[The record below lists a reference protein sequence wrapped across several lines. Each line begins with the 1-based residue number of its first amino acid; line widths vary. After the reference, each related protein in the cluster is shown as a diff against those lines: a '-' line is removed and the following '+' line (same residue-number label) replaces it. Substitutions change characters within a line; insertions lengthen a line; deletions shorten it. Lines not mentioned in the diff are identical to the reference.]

1 MTKIYLIRHAE
12 AEGNLYRIA
21 HGQEEGLITDY
32 RGPRQMQALARR
44 FRDIPV
50 DAVYASDL
58 IRTQTTAQAVYVPK
72 GLPLHLEPAFRE
84 VHMGVWEGLTWR
96 QIETRWPLQMM
107 EFNHQLD
114 RWQVEGCETAQT
126 VLDRYLPAL
135 RRVAREHDGQMVAV
149 FSHGAAMRIVLGTL
163 QGLPLAEI
171 GQSPHGDNTAVSLI
185 EAQGDDLRVVFRDDN
200 SHLTAQEGLSTF
212 GKQTWWKTKGMVEPG
227 QLYRPASHEQGRL
240 FGAPEG
246 GQGTAVWYNG
256 QELIGLYQTVR
267 EPDALRITWYAMD
280 PMWRGRRQ
288 GIPPMGQIIQQGR
301 RLGLAY
307 LRLTCTDESL
317 RPFWQRLGFRG
328 DGAEL
333 EKDIRLQIPDLR
345 QWVME

>member
-1 MTKIYLIRHAE
+1 M
-12 AEGNLYRIA
+12 
-21 HGQEEGLITDY
+21 
-32 RGPRQMQALARR
+32 
-44 FRDIPV
+44 
-50 DAVYASDL
+50 
-58 IRTQTTAQAVYVPK
+58 
-72 GLPLHLEPAFRE
+72 
-84 VHMGVWEGLTWR
+84 
-96 QIETRWPLQMM
+96 
-107 EFNHQLD
+107 
-114 RWQVEGCETAQT
+114 
-126 VLDRYLPAL
+126 
-135 RRVAREHDGQMVAV
+135 
-149 FSHGAAMRIVLGTL
+149 
-163 QGLPLAEI
+163 
-171 GQSPHGDNTAVSLI
+171 SLI

-227 QLYRPASHEQGRL
+227 QLYRPASHEQSRL

-301 RLGLAY
+301 RLGLPY